1 MFLFDPKGF
10 KFTTIYFLVRRF
22 LSERCTHANG
32 GGALLDRKTDSG
44 DRGNHPSCPQRS
56 VMELLGQIL
65 IQPEIGK
72 VCEVV
77 SILQGGIL
85 A

>member
-10 KFTTIYFLVRRF
+10 KLTTIYFLVRRF
-22 LSERCTHANG
+22 LSERNHANG
-32 GGALLDRKTDSG
+32 GGAFLDRKADSG